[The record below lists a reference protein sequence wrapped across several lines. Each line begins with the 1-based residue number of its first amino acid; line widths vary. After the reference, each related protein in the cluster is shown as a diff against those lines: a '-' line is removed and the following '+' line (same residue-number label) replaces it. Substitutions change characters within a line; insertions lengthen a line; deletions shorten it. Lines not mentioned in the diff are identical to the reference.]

1 MLKLSTARRAA
12 CSVLLALVA
21 LPSWAQTN
29 RAPQIDSQPERLA
42 TVKLGFHYAVRATD
56 ADGDTLRYLLPTAP
70 VGATI
75 NADSGV
81 VQWRPQATD
90 IGRHAFRVAVE
101 DGKSGRAEQPFELKV
116 VEDYCQI
123 YPIALPKASVDG
135 LSPGALINQLE
146 RGTGPGNFSWL
157 TWTGANDA
165 PTMAGSLT
173 PPGDSDTYVD
183 PDDASDRLLNI
194 ADWAQGSPGSMN
206 SNAIRDAM
214 DVLKTIDIILPVW
227 DGTRGQGSRFDYRVQ
242 RFVTVRLRDY
252 RLTGNG
258 WLTVEYKGEA
268 TCYNYAPSALPQT
281 LTTRE
286 DTPLPITLTGTD
298 PDGDALTYTVLTAPA
313 HGTLSG
319 SAPNVIYTPAPNYH
333 GADAFTFRVNDGRF
347 DSAPATI
354 DLTVTPLNDPPLA
367 NPQTLT
373 TVEDT
378 PLPIVLTGSDIEN
391 DALTYTVL
399 QAPAHGTLSGSAPNL
414 TYTPTTNY
422 HGPDAFTFRVNDGAL
437 NSAAATVSI
446 TVTPVNDAPIAQDQR
461 LETPRDTALPIALTG
476 SDPDGDALQFTVV
489 DAPAHGALSGTAPS
503 LTFTPTAG
511 FHGEDRFT
519 FRVNDG
525 ALNSPLA
532 TVFITITRGN
542 EAPKIVSPPVTV
554 ATEALAYRYDVDATD
569 PDNDTLA
576 YSLDRTPDALAI
588 NSASGVIGGVV
599 DASLVQPVRTFN
611 GQCYVLPDDA
621 ELEDPDG
628 TIIAP
633 LFQRVRRAITKGS
646 NYAAPQTRA
655 WHQRHGCLGCHVQNQ
670 TLLGLQG
677 SMERAKVDEDTAE
690 YLLAEILASQQSDG
704 SIRRS
709 HPEFSGNQTAFALW
723 ALSYVPDHARTLS
736 ARERALRF
744 FLPRRQTSGSQTY
757 WNHDHPS
764 GWLNMPEAATALVTI
779 GIDRFVRDAARL
791 QNVTPAQVALA
802 LELRGRLPGVAEYF
816 LARSTTTNNNITL
829 AFTMLG
835 LAQTQPHVDAALRA
849 RVDERLAL
857 LNTGLRERSR
867 ATGGWSHAV
876 SGAADPLTSA
886 WVGFALDT
894 LDPPLTDPVVVN
906 NIKYLLDAQVAAD
919 GTWRTTSS
927 LFGTHLATTGL
938 VMAYLPIALEHLGNP
953 DLTLGHMKL
962 EEQVDGRFVL
972 SVEAMNRGLADV
984 NVASTV
990 RFYTGREAAG
1000 TLLGDAVAATLRSGE
1015 TRWVSITLD
1024 TVPEGDV
1031 SASIAASAIDEC
1043 LENNN
1048 STRAGLTIARATDP
1062 FALFDTQPYLI
1073 NLEDANAAPAI
1084 TSQPVTS
1091 FEQGKPYVYQVTVS
1105 DPDVGDA
1112 HEYELRTAPAG
1123 LYINPLNGK
1132 FSYDLQEL
1140 AAGTHTVT
1148 VRVTDLRGASAQQS
1162 FQLIV
1167 IPNRPPVITST
1178 PALQATVGAAYRYDV
1193 DATDPDNDTLRYRL
1207 DGAPLTMNIDAETG
1221 VITWTPGTLHIGSQS
1236 VAVVAEDGRGGRV
1249 RQVWTI
1255 TVAAVPIN
1263 RAPQITT
1270 TAVTSATVGA
1280 EYRYDVDA
1288 TDADGDVLSYTL
1300 TSAPSGMQIDSATG
1314 LIRWT
1319 PTAAVS
1325 VEVEV
1330 RVQDPR
1336 GGFALQRYTLQVAAP
1351 PNQAPTITSTAPT
1364 AATAGA
1370 LYTYRVDATDA
1381 DNDALTLMLLVNPAG
1396 MTLNAASA
1404 EISWTP
1410 TPAQVGSH
1418 AVHVQVSDGR
1428 GGTAMQ
1434 SFNIVVS
1441 QGGVNLAP
1449 QITSAAIT
1457 TATVATEYRY
1467 DVEAT
1472 DGDGETLTYRLTTAP
1487 GGMQIDSASGLIR
1500 WTPTTAASVV
1510 VEVRAEDPR
1519 GGFATQRYT
1528 LQVVG
1533 PSNQSPTITSTAP
1546 TMATAGVLYRYVVDA
1561 SDADNDALTIM
1572 LLVNP
1577 AGMTLNDASGEIT
1590 WTPTAAQVGS
1600 HAVQVQVTDGRG
1612 GVATQSFNI
1621 VVSPAVGNQPPSI
1634 VSTPIHSA
1642 KVGREYRYALIAQ
1655 DPNGDTLTYSLTT
1668 APSGMTIAANGAIAW
1683 TPGTT
1688 GAFPVRVRVADAQ
1701 AWVEQAWTITVLA
1714 ADVALNAVVSI
1725 SPTPVQ
1731 PGGTVTIQIVV
1742 EGAAAQTTVTATLD
1756 GQPLPLDPD
1765 GSTTV
1770 TAPTAPGNHPVV
1782 VTVTDGHDTD
1792 TTTSTIVVV
1801 DPSDT
1806 VDPTAQI
1813 HSPREGATEQ
1823 LLLVSS
1829 PRDVVI
1835 SVADQNLR
1843 SWRLLLMERGVAGS
1857 PIELARG
1864 TTAVTQQNV
1873 AKLDPTLLV
1882 NGQYALVLNAEDVS
1896 GNTAQDIVGVSIEG
1910 AMKLGHFSITFQ
1922 DLNLPVSGIPVTVA
1936 RTYDTRQRHRALDF
1950 GQGWSLAYQNVRI
1963 HESRRPGF
1971 AWEFKVYPSGPLG
1984 LIPNY
1989 CMESALGNVVSVTL
2003 ADGKVE
2009 KFRAKASPE
2018 CNQVLPLVDVDIVF
2032 VPMPGTHGKLQALDD
2047 AGGRL
2052 INGSIAELDDPGT
2065 PIDPNNYKYIDAD
2078 GVEFSLDQNFGLRKI
2093 QERTNDNTI
2102 TFGRDGIVHSN
2113 GTSVS
2118 FLRNAAGRITRVTGP
2133 NATQLN
2139 YEYDAS
2145 GNLTAF
2151 VDAGGNRTRYTY
2163 LAGNYLQDI
2172 IDPRGVRVS
2181 RNVYNDE
2188 GRLIA
2193 VIDADGNRIEY
2204 TRDIEGRVETVK
2216 DRNGGTTVHVY
2227 NERGDVLAETNPL
2240 NQTTHRTYDING
2252 NELSRTDA
2260 LNRTQRWT
2268 YDSLGNVLVETN
2280 AAGERTTNVY
2290 GSFNHLLTQADN
2302 SNRVVLRSTWRNI
2315 TLPGTGV
2322 EVYPGPLV
2330 NVQDANGQSIGFG
2343 YDQSTGQLNRITD
2356 ASGASTGFVT
2366 DAQGY
2371 RIAETDALGRRTDY
2385 VNDDLGRVIEQR
2397 RTRTKADGMSE
2408 TLVTLYTYDDN
2419 GNLTETEH
2427 ADGSV
2432 TRSEYDSSGNAT
2444 AEIDALNRRTTREYN
2459 DRGEV
2464 AAIHY
2469 PDGTSE
2475 TKTYDDNGNVLTQTD
2490 RAGRVTTFVYD
2501 AANRLTETI
2510 HPDAETN
2517 DGNDA
2522 NNPRSKSLYDVV
2534 GQLVASIDENGNV
2547 TRYQYDLAGRR
2558 TQAILTAINGTTATV
2573 VDAYD
2578 TLGRRQSST
2587 DANGHV
2593 TLYRYDAVGRLLETE
2608 HEGAI
2613 SKVEYDAAG
2622 RKVADTDA
2630 QGRITRYGYDALGRL
2645 TTVVLPNPVTGA
2657 NPALV
2662 AGVSPD
2668 SGTLTTRYAYDE
2680 VGNKISQ
2687 TDAEG
2692 RITRWEFD
2700 VMGRETARVLPE
2712 GQRETKQYNAA
2723 GELVAHTDFNGRT
2736 TRYTYDVTGKVGAI
2750 DYTNDADVSFDY
2762 NAAGERTTVTDGRGD
2777 STMSFDRRGR
2787 VVQSH
2792 DADGGIIEYTYDDAG
2807 NLLSRVSPSQS
2818 LVYAYDTRHRM
2829 TQVTR
2834 TVDGEMPTVT
2844 RYEYDQDGNR
2854 TAMLGGDGLR
2864 TEYSYDRRHRLT
2876 NLVKKTAVGAVLLAM
2891 QYTVD
2896 ASGMRTAVEERD
2908 SLGLAR
2914 TVAYSYDVTK
2924 RLTREAIDHRDADKD
2939 RISTWVYD
2947 DVGNRLTQAVT
2958 MGASTTE
2965 STTYTYDANDRLISE
2980 TKTGGAQAGATVYTY
2995 DDNGNTLTKTGPTG
3009 PTGTTTYTYDDANRL
3024 IQAITPQGTTA
3035 YVYTADGL
3043 RIRQTVTPTGGTATT
3058 TWYVQ
3063 DSAYPYA
3070 QVIEEY
3076 TSHGSG
3082 AKQLAAT
3089 FTFADE
3095 LLSQTRYDGGTP
3107 TTRFIQVDG
3116 FGSTRWLTDTTGAI
3130 SDTIDYDAF
3139 GNEIGRTG
3147 TTNVEHLYRGEAFD
3161 PNVGFY
3167 YLRARYMDPSQGR
3180 FMGMDSFAGNTSDPA
3195 SLHRYLYANANPVSY
3210 VDPSGMFSL
3219 MEVSVAQD
3227 IRMTLS
3233 NIQIEVGMGLLDGA
3247 MSRGETDPA
3256 SYLAAGVIW
3265 GAVAR
3270 IAPKAIG
3277 LFFRRGCKPNS
3288 FEGNTLVHTERGL
3301 VPIELVTEDDRVW
3314 GWNAELDR
3322 EGWYEVADLVQ
3333 GESQYLMVSL
3343 LLSNGEVLTATE
3355 NHPFYVVNPD
3365 PARADQSVDENG
3377 ALNEGPNWINAGLL
3391 KEGDLLRL
3399 RGGVFSQVVGA
3410 FKEVRSERVFNI
3422 TVEDAHTY
3430 YVGEAGVLTHN
3441 IACRVPKLGGSY
3453 YDVRKAYKGQG
3464 GEVNHIPP
3472 DFATGSAISYNKGPA
3487 IFMVKDDH
3495 RQLLSTTSATHRL
3508 QQQRLIAQGKFDD
3521 AFDMDATDIQSQF
3534 GAKYDQAIDQARFYC
3549 REQGWCKR

>member
-12 CSVLLALVA
+12 CAVLLALVA
-21 LPSWAQTN
+21 LPSSAQTN

-70 VGATI
+70 TGATI
-75 NADSGV
+75 NAGSGV

-116 VEDYCQI
+116 VEDYCPI
-123 YPIALPKASVDG
+123 YPIALPKARVDG

-227 DGTRGQGSRFDYRVQ
+227 DNTRGQGSRFDYRVQ

-252 RLTGNG
+252 RLTGQG
-258 WLTVEYKGEA
+258 WLTFEYKGEA
-268 TCYNYAPSALPQT
+268 TCYNYAPSAPPQT
-281 LTTRE
+281 LTTAE

-319 SAPNVIYTPAPNYH
+319 SAPNVTYTPAPNYH

-354 DLTVTPLNDPPLA
+354 NLTVTPLNDPPLA

-378 PLPIVLTGSDIEN
+378 PLPIVLSGSDIEN

-414 TYTPTTNY
+414 TYIPTTNY

-437 NSAAATVSI
+437 DSAAATVSI

-461 LETPRDTALPIALTG
+461 LETPRDTPLPITLTG

-489 DAPAHGALSGTAPS
+489 DVPAHGALSGTAPS

-576 YSLDRTPDALAI
+576 YSLDRSPDALAI

-611 GQCYVLPDDA
+611 SQCYVIPDELLPT
-621 ELEDPDG
+621 DG
-628 TIIAP
+628 AFIAP
-633 LFQRVRRAITKGS
+633 LYQRVRAAITKASG
-646 NYAAPQTRA
+646 YVAPQTLA
-655 WHQRHGCLGCHVQNQ
+655 WDRRNTCLGCHVQNQ

-677 SMERAKVDEDTAE
+677 SMERAKVDEAAAE
-690 YLLAEILASQQSDG
+690 YLLAGVLASQQADG

-709 HPEFSGNQTAFALW
+709 HAEYSSTQTAFALW
-723 ALSYVPDHARTLS
+723 ALSYVPDRGRTL
-736 ARERALRF
+736 AVRERALRF
-744 FLPRRQTSGSQTY
+744 FLGRVQTSGNRSY
-757 WNHDHPS
+757 WNQDHSS
-764 GWLNMPEAATALVTI
+764 GWLSSREAATALIALSANRYLRDISRLAGVTATQVQL
-779 GIDRFVRDAARL
+779 GL
-791 QNVTPAQVALA
+791 QLRAVLPRVAEDFLSQSATTNDNLA
-802 LELRGRLPGVAEYF
+802 LTFA
-816 LARSTTTNNNITL
+816 
-829 AFTMLG
+829 MLG
-835 LAQTQPHVDAALRA
+835 LAEVAPHLDDSALRTRVAA
-849 RVDERLAL
+849 RIAVLDTNLRTRTLA
-857 LNTGLRERSR
+857 G
-867 ATGGWSHAV
+867 GGWHR
-876 SGAADPLTSA
+876 SGATAAADSLTSA

-894 LDPPLTDPVVVN
+894 QNPPLTDPVVLR
-906 NIKYLLDAQVAAD
+906 NIEFLLDNQRVD
-919 GTWRTTSS
+919 GTWPTNSG
-927 LFGTHLATTGL
+927 LFSTHLGTTGL
-938 VMAYLPIALEHLGNP
+938 VMAYLPVALEHLGNP
-953 DLTLGHMKL
+953 DLTLGHLRL
-962 EEQVDGRFVL
+962 EAQGDGYAL
-972 SVEAMNRGLADV
+972 SAEAINRGLDDV
-984 NVASTV
+984 EVASTV
-990 RFYTGREAAG
+990 TFFPGRDASG
-1000 TLLGDAVAATLRSGE
+1000 TALGTANVSALRSGE
-1015 TRWVSITLD
+1015 SRWVTITLD
-1024 TVPEGDV
+1024 ELPAGDV
-1031 SASIAASAIDEC
+1031 SASIHAAGIEEC
-1043 LENNN
+1043 LSDNNA
-1048 STRAGLTIARATDP
+1048 TRAALATARATDP
-1062 FALFDTQPYLI
+1062 YNLFDTQSWLI
-1073 NLEDANAAPAI
+1073 NLEDANAAPII
-1084 TSQPVTS
+1084 TSQAVTS

-1105 DPDVGDA
+1105 DADIGDA
-1112 HEYELRTAPAG
+1112 HEFELTTAPVG

-1132 FSYDLQEL
+1132 FSYDLTEL
-1140 AAGTHTVT
+1140 AVGTHTVT
-1148 VRVTDLRGASAQQS
+1148 VRVTDLRGANAQQT
-1162 FQLIV
+1162 FQLTV
-1167 IPNRPPVITST
+1167 VPNRPPQITST

-1221 VITWTPGTLHIGSQS
+1221 VITWTPGTLHIGNQS

-1255 TVAAVPIN
+1255 TVAAVPVN
-1263 RAPQITT
+1263 RAPTITT
-1270 TAVTSATVGA
+1270 TAITTATVGA

-1288 TDADGDVLSYTL
+1288 TDADGDALSYTL
-1300 TSAPSGMQIDSATG
+1300 TSAPSGMLIDSASG

-1319 PTAAVS
+1319 PAAAAAT
-1325 VEVEV
+1325 EVEV
-1330 RVQDPR
+1330 RAQDSR
-1336 GGFALQRYTLQVAAP
+1336 GAFALQRYTLQVAGPA
-1351 PNQAPTITSTAPT
+1351 NRAPTITSTAPT

-1381 DNDALTLMLLVNPAG
+1381 DNDALTIMLLVNPAG

-1410 TPAQVGSH
+1410 TPAQGGSH

-1428 GGTAMQ
+1428 GGTGMQ

-1441 QGGVNLAP
+1441 QGGGNQAP

-1457 TATVATEYRY
+1457 TASVGTEYRY

-1472 DGDGETLTYRLTTAP
+1472 DADAETLTYRLTTAP
-1487 GGMQIDSASGLIR
+1487 SGMQIDSASGLIR
-1500 WTPTTAASVV
+1500 WTPTAAASVV

-1519 GGFATQRYT
+1519 GGFALQRYT
-1528 LQVVG
+1528 LQVAG
-1533 PSNQSPTITSTAP
+1533 PANQSPIITSTAP
-1546 TMATAGVLYRYVVDA
+1546 TMATAGVLYRYLVDA
-1561 SDADNDALTIM
+1561 NDPDNDALTIM
-1572 LLVNP
+1572 LSVNP
-1577 AGMTLNDASGEIT
+1577 AGMTLNDASGEIS

-1600 HAVQVQVTDGRG
+1600 HAVQVQVSDGRG
-1612 GVATQSFNI
+1612 GIATQNFNI

-1634 VSTPIHSA
+1634 VSTPFHTG

-1655 DPNGDTLTYSLTT
+1655 DPNGDALSYSLTT

-1683 TPGTT
+1683 TPSTT
-1688 GAFPVRVRVADAQ
+1688 GAFPVRVRVADAG
-1701 AWVEQAWTITVLA
+1701 AFAEQTWTINVLA
-1714 ADVALNAVVSI
+1714 ADVPLNANVNI
-1725 SPTPVQ
+1725 TPNPVQ
-1731 PGGTVTIQIVV
+1731 PGGTITIQIVV
-1742 EGAAAQTTVTATLD
+1742 EGAASQPTVTGTID

-1770 TAPTAPGNHPVV
+1770 AAPTTPGSHTVII
-1782 VTVTDGHDTD
+1782 TVTDGFDTD
-1792 TTTSTIVVV
+1792 TTTTTFNVV
-1801 DPSDT
+1801 DPNDT

-1823 LLLVSS
+1823 LLVLTS

-1835 SVADQNLR
+1835 SVADDHLR
-1843 SWRLLLMERGVAGS
+1843 AWRLLLIERGVAGT
-1857 PIELARG
+1857 PIELASG

-1873 AKLDPTLLV
+1873 AILDPTLLM
-1882 NGQYALVLNAEDVS
+1882 NGQYAMVLNAEDAS
-1896 GNTAQDIVGVSIEG
+1896 GNTAQDIVGVAIEG
-1910 AMKLGHFSITFQ
+1910 AMKLGNFSITFQ

-1936 RTYDTRQRHRALDF
+1936 RTYDTRQRHRSLDF

-2193 VIDADGNRIEY
+2193 VIDAAGNRIEY
-2204 TRDIEGRVETVK
+2204 TRDIEGRVESVK
-2216 DRNGGTTVHVY
+2216 GRNGGTTVHVY

-2268 YDSLGNVLVETN
+2268 YDSLGNVLLETN
-2280 AAGERTTNVY
+2280 AAGERTTSVY
-2290 GSFNHLLTQADN
+2290 GSFNHLLTEADN
-2302 SNRVVLRSTWRNI
+2302 TNQIVLRNTWRNI

-2330 NVQDANGQSIGFG
+2330 NVQDANGLSTGFG
-2343 YDQSTGQLNRITD
+2343 YDLVTGELNRVTD
-2356 ASGASTGFVT
+2356 ASGASTGIVT
-2366 DAQGY
+2366 DGRGY
-2371 RIAETDALGRRTDY
+2371 KIAETDALGRRTDF
-2385 VNDDLGRVIEQR
+2385 VNDDFGRVIEER
-2397 RTRTKADGMSE
+2397 RTRTTPDGLAE
-2408 TLVTLYTYDDN
+2408 TLIARYTYDAN
-2419 GNLTETEH
+2419 GRVTATEH
-2427 ADGSV
+2427 PDGSV
-2432 TRSEYDSSGNAT
+2432 TRVEYDANGQVT
-2444 AEIDALNRRTTREYN
+2444 AEIDGLNRRTTRAYN
-2459 DRGEV
+2459 SRGEETLTR
-2464 AAIHY
+2464 Y

-2475 TKTYDDNGNVLTQTD
+2475 AKAYDDNGNVQTQTD
-2490 RAGRVTTFVYD
+2490 RAGRVTTLVYD

-2510 HPDAETN
+2510 HPDAGAD
-2517 DGNDA
+2517 DGNAA
-2522 NNPRSKSLYDVV
+2522 NNPRSTDVFDAA
-2534 GQLVASIDENGNV
+2534 GQLVEAIDANGNA
-2547 TRYQYDLAGRR
+2547 TTYTYDLAGRR
-2558 TQAILTAINGTTATV
+2558 TRTTLTAINGMAATV
-2573 VDAYD
+2573 IDAYD
-2578 TLGRRQSST
+2578 ALGRRQSST

-2593 TLYRYDAVGRLLETE
+2593 TMFRYDATGRLVETE

-2613 SKVEYDAAG
+2613 SRVEYDAAG

-2645 TTVVLPNPVTGA
+2645 KTVVLPNPATGA

-2662 AGVSPD
+2662 AGASPD

-2680 VGNKISQ
+2680 VGNKVSQ

-2692 RITRWEFD
+2692 YNTRWEYD
-2700 VMGRETARVLPE
+2700 AMGRETARVLPE
-2712 GQRETKQYNAA
+2712 GQRETKQYNVA

-2736 TRYTYDVTGKVGAI
+2736 TRYTYDVTGKVEAI
-2750 DYTNDADVSFDY
+2750 NYPTDVDVSFDY
-2762 NAAGERTTVTDGRGD
+2762 NAAGERTTVTDGRGN
-2777 STMSFDRRGR
+2777 STMNFDRRGR

-2792 DADGGIIEYTYDDAG
+2792 DAHGGFIEYTYDAAG

-2818 LVYAYDTRHRM
+2818 LVYVYDARHRLES
-2829 TQVTR
+2829 VTR
-2834 TVDGEMPTVT
+2834 TVDGEMPTIT
-2844 RYEYDQDGNR
+2844 GYEYDQDGNR
-2854 TAMLGGDGLR
+2854 TAMRGGDGLR
-2864 TEYSYDRRHRLT
+2864 TEYTYDRRHRLT
-2876 NLVKKTAVGAVLLAM
+2876 NLVKRTAAGALLLAM

-2896 ASGMRTAVEERD
+2896 GSGMRTAVAEFDAMGPVR
-2908 SLGLAR
+2908 A
-2914 TVAYSYDVTK
+2914 VAYTYDATK
-2924 RLTREAIDHRDADKD
+2924 RLTRESIDHRDNASD
-2939 RISTWVYD
+2939 RVSAWTYD
-2947 DVGNRLTQAVT
+2947 AVGNRLTQT
-2958 MGASTTE
+2958 LTTGGTTE
-2965 STTYTYDANDRLISE
+2965 TTAYSYDRNDRQQDE
-2980 TKTGGAQAGATVYTY
+2980 VRTGGAGAGTTAYSY
-2995 DDNGNTLTKTGPTG
+2995 DANGNTLTKTSPGG
-3009 PTGTTTYTYDDANRL
+3009 ATTYRYNDANRL
-3024 IQAITPQGTTA
+3024 IEATTA
-3035 YVYTADGL
+3035 QGVTSYIYTADGL
-3043 RIRQTVTPTGGTATT
+3043 RVRQTVTPPGGLATT

-3063 DSAYPYA
+3063 DSAYTYA

-3076 TSHGSG
+3076 TSQGSG
-3082 AKQLAAT
+3082 PKTLAAT
-3089 FTFADE
+3089 FTFADD
-3095 LLSQTRYDGGTP
+3095 LVSQTRYANGTP
-3107 TTRFIQVDG
+3107 TTRFIHADG
-3116 FGSTRWLTDTTGAI
+3116 FGSTRWLTDGAGAI
-3130 SDTIDYDAF
+3130 TDTIDYDAF
-3139 GNEIGRTG
+3139 GKEVGRTG
-3147 TTNVEHLYRGEAFD
+3147 STDIEHLYRGEAFD
-3161 PNVGFY
+3161 PILGFY
-3167 YLRARYMDPSQGR
+3167 NLRARWMNPDSGR
-3180 FMGMDSFAGNTSDPA
+3180 FFGMDTYSGDVRDPIT
-3195 SLHRYLYANANPVSY
+3195 LNKFIYANATPATTI
-3210 VDPSGMFSL
+3210 DPSGHMGLIDL
-3219 MEVSVAQD
+3219 MSG
-3227 IRMTLS
+3227 I
-3233 NIQIEVGMGLLDGA
+3233 NIQSIGRTVSAHTLRRYVKRAITQTIRDVGSARRQVRKCMASRRSCDLEVPVLIVGGTHPEMADHIMDAQAANG
-3247 MSRGETDPA
+3247 SN
-3256 SYLAAGVIW
+3256 YLPSGFLHSFNTRPHTQW
-3265 GAVAR
+3265 Y
-3270 IAPKAIG
+3270 IG
-3277 LFFRRGCKPNS
+3277 HESCR
-3288 FEGNTLVHTERGL
+3288 TM
-3301 VPIELVTEDDRVW
+3301 
-3314 GWNAELDR
+3314 
-3322 EGWYEVADLVQ
+3322 DLVAAIAK
-3333 GESQYLMVSL
+3333 YR
-3343 LLSNGEVLTATE
+3343 TA
-3355 NHPFYVVNPD
+3355 
-3365 PARADQSVDENG
+3365 VDCDEFPMNSM
-3377 ALNEGPNWINAGLL
+3377 
-3391 KEGDLLRL
+3391 D
-3399 RGGVFSQVVGA
+3399 
-3410 FKEVRSERVFNI
+3410 
-3422 TVEDAHTY
+3422 
-3430 YVGEAGVLTHN
+3430 
-3441 IACRVPKLGGSY
+3441 LGGSRNY
-3453 YDVRKAYKGQG
+3453 PLFVSLRYVPSSQNKSIGAMWLQLVNASGMRADPNKKALVVAWR
-3464 GEVNHIPP
+3464 EVP
-3472 DFATGSAISYNKGPA
+3472 ISVWLP
-3487 IFMVKDDH
+3487 
-3495 RQLLSTTSATHRL
+3495 
-3508 QQQRLIAQGKFDD
+3508 FD
-3521 AFDMDATDIQSQF
+3521 
-3534 GAKYDQAIDQARFYC
+3534 
-3549 REQGWCKR
+3549 

>member
-12 CSVLLALVA
+12 CSVLLALIA
-21 LPSWAQTN
+21 LPSSAQTN

-70 VGATI
+70 TGATI
-75 NADSGV
+75 NAGSGV
-81 VQWRPQATD
+81 VQWRPQATH
-90 IGRHAFRVAVE
+90 IGRHAFRIAVE

-116 VEDYCQI
+116 VEDYCPI
-123 YPIALPKASVDG
+123 YPIALPKSRVDG

-157 TWTGANDA
+157 TWSGANDA
-165 PTMAGSLT
+165 PTMARSLT

-194 ADWAQGSPGSMN
+194 GDWAQGSPGSMN

-214 DVLKTIDIILPVW
+214 DVLKTRDIILPVW
-227 DGTRGQGSRFDYRVQ
+227 DNTRGQGSRFDYRVQ

-252 RLTGNG
+252 RLTGQG
-258 WLTVEYKGEA
+258 WLTFEYKGEA
-268 TCYNYAPSALPQT
+268 TCYNYAPTALPQT
-281 LTTRE
+281 LTTGE
-286 DTPLPITLTGTD
+286 DTPLPIVLTGTD

-319 SAPNVIYTPAPNYH
+319 SAPNVTYTPALNYH

-347 DSAPATI
+347 DSAAATI
-354 DLTVTPLNDPPLA
+354 NLTVTPLNDPPLA

-373 TVEDT
+373 TLEDT
-378 PLPIVLTGSDIEN
+378 PLPIVLSGSDIEN

-414 TYTPTTNY
+414 TYIPATNY

-446 TVTPVNDAPIAQDQR
+446 TVTPVNDAPIAQEQR
-461 LETPRDTALPIALTG
+461 LETPRDTPLPITLTG

-489 DAPAHGALSGTAPS
+489 DVPAHGALSGTAPS

-525 ALNSPLA
+525 ALNSLLA
-532 TVFITITRGN
+532 TVYITITRGN

-569 PDNDTLA
+569 PDSDTLA
-576 YSLDRTPDALAI
+576 YSLDRSPNALAI
-588 NSASGVIGGVV
+588 NSASGVITGVV

-611 GQCYVLPDDA
+611 SQCYVIPE
-621 ELEDPDG
+621 ELLSTDG
-628 TIIAP
+628 AFIAP
-633 LFQRVRRAITKGS
+633 LYQRVRAAITKAS
-646 NYAAPQTRA
+646 DYVAPQTVA
-655 WHQRHGCLGCHVQNQ
+655 WDRRNACLGCHVQNQ

-677 SMERAKVDEDTAE
+677 SMERAKVDEAAAE
-690 YLLAEILASQQSDG
+690 YLLAGVLASQQSDG

-709 HPEFSGNQTAFALW
+709 HAEFSSTQTAFALW
-723 ALSYVPDHARTLS
+723 ALSYVPDRARTLVV
-736 ARERALRF
+736 RERALRF
-744 FLPRRQTSGSQTY
+744 FLTRVVRSGNFLY
-757 WNHDHPS
+757 WNQDHSS
-764 GWLNMPEAATALVTI
+764 GWLNGGDSATAIIAL
-779 GIDRFVRDAARL
+779 GADRYLRDVSRL
-791 QNVTPAQVALA
+791 PGVTPAQV
-802 LELRGRLPGVAEYF
+802 ELGLQLRAVMPGVAEAF
-816 LARSTTTNNNITL
+816 LSHSPTNNDNLAL
-829 AFTMLG
+829 AFAL
-835 LAQTQPHVDAALRA
+835 LALSQTVPHLDDSALRA
-849 RVDERLAL
+849 RVDARMAALDTNLRTRALA
-857 LNTGLRERSR
+857 G
-867 ATGGWSHAV
+867 GGWHRTGSTA
-876 SGAADPLTSA
+876 AADSLTSA

-894 LDPPLTDPVVVN
+894 QNPPLTDAVVLR
-906 NIKYLLDAQVAAD
+906 NIEFLLDNQRVD
-919 GTWRTTSS
+919 GTWPTNSG
-927 LFGTHLATTGL
+927 LFSTHLGTTGL
-938 VMAYLPIALEHLGNP
+938 VMAYLPVALEHLGNP
-953 DLTLGHMKL
+953 DLTLGHLKL
-962 EEQVDGRFVL
+962 EAQGTGYVL
-972 SVEAMNRGLADV
+972 SAEAINRGLDDV
-984 NVASTV
+984 EGASTV
-990 RFYTGREAAG
+990 TFFPGRNASG
-1000 TLLGDAVAATLRSGE
+1000 TALGTANVSALRSGE
-1015 TRWVSITLD
+1015 SRWVTITLAEL
-1024 TVPEGDV
+1024 PAGDV
-1031 SASIAASAIDEC
+1031 SASIHAAGIDEC
-1043 LENNN
+1043 LSDNNA
-1048 STRAGLTIARATDP
+1048 TRAALATARATDP
-1062 FALFDTQPYLI
+1062 YNLFDTQSWLI
-1073 NLEDANAAPAI
+1073 NLEDANAAPII
-1084 TSQPVTS
+1084 TSQAVTS

-1105 DPDVGDA
+1105 DADIGDA
-1112 HEYELRTAPAG
+1112 HDFELTTAPVG
-1123 LYINPLNGK
+1123 LYINPINGK
-1132 FSYDLQEL
+1132 FSYDLTEL

-1162 FQLIV
+1162 FQLTV
-1167 IPNRPPVITST
+1167 VPNRPPVITST
-1178 PALQATVGAAYRYDV
+1178 PGLQATVGTAYRYDV

-1207 DGAPLTMNIDAETG
+1207 DGAPLTMSIDAETG
-1221 VITWTPGTLHIGSQS
+1221 VITWTPGTLHIGNQS
-1236 VAVVAEDGRGGRV
+1236 VAVVAEDGRGGRN

-1255 TVAAVPIN
+1255 TVAAVPVN
-1263 RAPQITT
+1263 RAPTITT
-1270 TAVTSATVGA
+1270 TAVTTATVNA

-1288 TDADGDVLSYTL
+1288 TDADGDALSYTL
-1300 TSAPSGMQIDSATG
+1300 TLVPS
-1314 LIRWT
+1314 
-1319 PTAAVS
+1319 
-1325 VEVEV
+1325 
-1330 RVQDPR
+1330 
-1336 GGFALQRYTLQVAAP
+1336 
-1351 PNQAPTITSTAPT
+1351 
-1364 AATAGA
+1364 
-1370 LYTYRVDATDA
+1370 
-1381 DNDALTLMLLVNPAG
+1381 
-1396 MTLNAASA
+1396 
-1404 EISWTP
+1404 
-1410 TPAQVGSH
+1410 
-1418 AVHVQVSDGR
+1418 
-1428 GGTAMQ
+1428 
-1434 SFNIVVS
+1434 
-1441 QGGVNLAP
+1441 
-1449 QITSAAIT
+1449 
-1457 TATVATEYRY
+1457 
-1467 DVEAT
+1467 
-1472 DGDGETLTYRLTTAP
+1472 
-1487 GGMQIDSASGLIR
+1487 GMQIDSASGLIR
-1500 WTPTTAASVV
+1500 WTPTAAAAVE
-1510 VEVRAEDPR
+1510 VEVRAQDSR
-1519 GGFATQRYT
+1519 GAFSLQRYT
-1528 LQVVG
+1528 LQVAG
-1533 PSNQSPTITSTAP
+1533 ATNRAPTITSTAP
-1546 TMATAGVLYRYVVDA
+1546 TAATPGALYTYRVDA
-1561 SDADNDALTIM
+1561 TDADNDALTIM

-1577 AGMTLNDASGEIT
+1577 AGMTLNPASAEISWTPTAAQVGSHAVHVQVNDGRGGTATQSFNIVVSQGGGNQAPQITSAAITTASVGTEYRYDVEATDADAETLTYRLTTAPSGMQIDSASGLIRWTPTAAASVVVEVRAEDPRGGFALQRYTLQVAGPANQSPIITSTAPTMATAGVLYRYLVDASDADNDALTMRLLVNPAGMTLNDASGEIS

-1600 HAVQVQVTDGRG
+1600 HAVQVQVSDGRG
-1612 GVATQSFNI
+1612 GIATQSFNI
-1621 VVSPAVGNQPPSI
+1621 VVSAAVGNQPPSI
-1634 VSTPIHSA
+1634 VSTPFPTG

-1655 DPNGDTLTYSLTT
+1655 DPNGDALSYSLIT

-1683 TPGTT
+1683 TPSTT

-1742 EGAAAQTTVTATLD
+1742 EGAAAQSTVTATLD

-1770 TAPTAPGNHPVV
+1770 TAPTTPGSHPVV

-1806 VDPTAQI
+1806 VDPTAHI
-1813 HSPREGATEQ
+1813 DAPREGATEQ
-1823 LLLVSS
+1823 LLLVTT

-1835 SVADQNLR
+1835 SVADENLR

-1873 AKLDPTLLV
+1873 AKLDPTLLM
-1882 NGQYALVLNAEDVS
+1882 NGQYALVLNAEDAS
-1896 GNTAQDIVGVSIEG
+1896 GNTAQDVVGVSIEG

-1950 GQGWSLAYQNVRI
+1950 GQGWSLSYQNVRI

-2151 VDAGGNRTRYTY
+2151 IDAGGNRTRYTY

-2193 VIDADGNRIEY
+2193 VIDAAGNRIEY
-2204 TRDIEGRVETVK
+2204 TRDIEGRVESVK
-2216 DRNGGTTVHVY
+2216 DRNGGNTVHVY
-2227 NERGDVLAETNPL
+2227 NDRGDVLAETNPL
-2240 NQTTHRTYDING
+2240 NQTTQRTYDING

-2268 YDSLGNVLVETN
+2268 YDPLGNVLVETN

-2302 SNRVVLRSTWRNI
+2302 GGRIALRNTWRNI

-2330 NVQDANGQSIGFG
+2330 NVQDANGLSTGFG
-2343 YDQSTGQLNRITD
+2343 YDAMTGELNRITD
-2356 ASGASTGFVT
+2356 ASGASTGIVT
-2366 DAQGY
+2366 DGRGY
-2371 RIAETDALGRRTDY
+2371 KIAETDALGRRTDF
-2385 VNDDLGRVIEQR
+2385 VNDDLGRVIEER
-2397 RTRTKADGMSE
+2397 RTRTSAAGATE
-2408 TLVTLYTYDDN
+2408 ILTTRYTYDAN
-2419 GNLTETEH
+2419 GNVTTTEH
-2427 ADGSV
+2427 PDGSV
-2432 TRSEYDSSGNAT
+2432 TRVEYDANGQVT
-2444 AEIDALNRRTTREYN
+2444 AEIDGLNRRTTRAYN
-2459 DRGEV
+2459 SRGEETLTR
-2464 AAIHY
+2464 Y
-2469 PDGTSE
+2469 PDGTTEAKS
-2475 TKTYDDNGNVLTQTD
+2475 YDDNGNIRTLTD
-2490 RAGRVTTFVYD
+2490 RAGRVTSFVYD
-2501 AANRLTETI
+2501 AANRLTQTI
-2510 HPDAETN
+2510 HPDADAD
-2517 DGNDA
+2517 DGNAA
-2522 NNPRSKSLYDVV
+2522 NNPRSRNVYDAA
-2534 GQLVASIDENGNV
+2534 GQLVEAIDANGNV
-2547 TRYQYDLAGRR
+2547 TTYGYDLAGRR
-2558 TQAILTAINGTTATV
+2558 TQTILAEVNGTTAAV

-2578 TLGRRQSST
+2578 SLGRRQSST

-2593 TLYRYDAVGRLLETE
+2593 TVYRYDPAGRLLETE

-2613 SKVEYDAAG
+2613 HRIEYDATG
-2622 RKVADTDA
+2622 RKVAETDPTS
-2630 QGRITRYGYDALGRL
+2630 RTTRYAYDVLGRL
-2645 TTVVLPNPVTGA
+2645 VAVVLANPTTGA

-2662 AGVSPD
+2662 NGASPD
-2668 SGTLTTRYAYDE
+2668 AGTLTTRYAYDE
-2680 VGNKISQ
+2680 VGNKTQQ
-2687 TDAEG
+2687 TDADG
-2692 RITRWEFD
+2692 RVTRWEYD
-2700 VMGRETARVLPE
+2700 AMGRETARVLPE

-2723 GELVAHTDFNGRT
+2723 GELIAHTDFNGRT
-2736 TRYTYDVTGKVGAI
+2736 TRYTYDVTGKVEAI
-2750 DYTNDADVSFDY
+2750 NYPTDADVAFDY

-2777 STMSFDRRGR
+2777 STMRFDRRGR

-2818 LVYAYDTRHRM
+2818 LVYVYDARHRM

-2844 RYEYDQDGNR
+2844 QYEYDQDGKR

-2876 NLVKKTAVGAVLLAM
+2876 NLVKKTAVGALLLAM

-2896 ASGMRTAVEERD
+2896 ASGMRTAVSEADATGPVRAVVYE
-2908 SLGLAR
+2908 
-2914 TVAYSYDVTK
+2914 YDATK
-2924 RLTREAIDHRDADKD
+2924 RLTKETIDHRDNAKD
-2939 RISTWVYD
+2939 RTSVWTYD
-2947 DVGNRLTQAVT
+2947 PVGNRLTQALT
-2958 MGASTTE
+2958 TDGTTE
-2965 STTYTYDANDRLISE
+2965 TTIYAYDNNDRLEQEVQI
-2980 TKTGGAQAGATVYTY
+2980 GGAEAGTTAYIY
-2995 DDNGNTLTKTGPTG
+2995 DDNGNTLTKTGPAG
-3009 PTGTTTYTYDDANRL
+3009 ATTYAYNDANRL
-3024 IQAITPQGTTA
+3024 ARAVTPQGTTA

-3043 RIRQTVTPTGGTATT
+3043 RVRQTVTPLGGAPTT

-3076 TSHGSG
+3076 TSQGSG

-3095 LLSQTRYDGGTP
+3095 LVSQTQYETGSP
-3107 TTRFIQVDG
+3107 ATRFIQADG
-3116 FGSTRWLTDTTGAI
+3116 FGSTRWLTDNTGAI
-3130 SDTIDYDAF
+3130 IDTIDYDAF
-3139 GNEIGRTG
+3139 GVEIARTG
-3147 TTNVEHLYRGEAFD
+3147 TTDIEHRYRGERFD
-3161 PNVGFY
+3161 ANVGLY
-3167 YLRARYMDPSQGR
+3167 DLRARLYSPENGR
-3180 FMGMDSFAGNTSDPA
+3180 FLTQDTYMGNSADPA
-3195 SLHRYLYANANPVSY
+3195 SLHKYLYANADPVNLI
-3210 VDPSGMFSL
+3210 DPSGYMSMMEQGAAAQGVGILATMSNVSL
-3219 MEVSVAQD
+3219 RVYVAASSAWPAAVGGAAYLTTRGQGFVQQ
-3227 IRMTLS
+3227 IAGSGWRG
-3233 NIQIEVGMGLLDGA
+3233 IQALQTAFVRTQPVITEA
-3247 MSRGETDPA
+3247 EAR
-3256 SYLAAGVIW
+3256 LAANWRTFDQLKTAMNSSIFGRTQNPAAIQWHHVVEQNVANMRAFASNAINSLANVVPLPNQVHGVITNFYNSGLVLR
-3265 GAVAR
+3265 GAQYTNAR
-3270 IAPKAIG
+3270 AYISRLPWERQYEIG
-3277 LFFRRGCKPNS
+3277 LAALRQAATTGRIDP
-3288 FEGNTLVHTERGL
+3288 
-3301 VPIELVTEDDRVW
+3301 
-3314 GWNAELDR
+3314 
-3322 EGWYEVADLVQ
+3322 
-3333 GESQYLMVSL
+3333 SQLPL
-3343 LLSNGEVLTATE
+3343 
-3355 NHPFYVVNPD
+3355 
-3365 PARADQSVDENG
+3365 
-3377 ALNEGPNWINAGLL
+3377 
-3391 KEGDLLRL
+3391 
-3399 RGGVFSQVVGA
+3399 
-3410 FKEVRSERVFNI
+3410 
-3422 TVEDAHTY
+3422 
-3430 YVGEAGVLTHN
+3430 
-3441 IACRVPKLGGSY
+3441 
-3453 YDVRKAYKGQG
+3453 
-3464 GEVNHIPP
+3464 
-3472 DFATGSAISYNKGPA
+3472 
-3487 IFMVKDDH
+3487 
-3495 RQLLSTTSATHRL
+3495 
-3508 QQQRLIAQGKFDD
+3508 
-3521 AFDMDATDIQSQF
+3521 
-3534 GAKYDQAIDQARFYC
+3534 
-3549 REQGWCKR
+3549 